1 MSSAIGIVAA
11 VIGLVAVLV
20 AAGLLVIV
28 IRRSAPRPPAITPAD
43 ADGEPVRTAA
53 PGLAPGAQHPGGEA
67 AQAAGAARQRLEEVG
82 RAAEQV
88 RAAAESDA
96 AGIIGRAEEAAER
109 IAKAGAEAEADLR
122 AAKDE
127 AGQLR

>member
-11 VIGLVAVLV
+11 VIGLVAVLA

-28 IRRSAPRPPAITPAD
+28 TRRSAAPRAAAIAPVD
-43 ADGEPVRTAA
+43 ADVESTRTTA
-53 PGLAPGAQHPGGEA
+53 PELAPGEA
-67 AQAAGAARQRLEEVG
+67 AQRAEEAQQRLEEAD

-96 AGIIGRAEEAAER
+96 AKIVGRAEEAAEK
-109 IAKAGAEAEADLR
+109 IAKASAD
-122 AAKDE
+122 A
-127 AGQLR
+127 

>member
-28 IRRSAPRPPAITPAD
+28 IRRSAAPRPAAVTPAD
-43 ADGEPVRTAA
+43 ANGEPARASAPQVA
-53 PGLAPGAQHPGGEA
+53 PGVQHPPGEA
-67 AQAAGAARQRLEEVG
+67 ARATEARQRLDEAS

-96 AGIIGRAEEAAER
+96 AGIVGRSVALAAGGCPS
-109 IAKAGAEAEADLR
+109 I
-122 AAKDE
+122 
-127 AGQLR
+127 